1 MSDNDK
7 IHYVDWCQLRDF
19 TTEALTKVD
28 VPREDAAI
36 IADTFVEADLRGVD
50 THGILRLAPY
60 IKMFSEGNINP
71 HPNFSIVKET
81 PITALIDADD
91 AAGNLASFRAA
102 EIAIEKAKNSGAGI
116 VGVKNSTHN
125 CMLAYYPMMALKH
138 DMIGLMTT
146 NAPPQIPAYGG
157 VTKILSTN
165 PYAAAIPAGGELPVV
180 LDMASTLVALGKVR
194 LSAALGKRIPLEWG
208 LDGNGEP
215 TDDPN
220 ELLTGSG
227 FLAWLGGPK
236 GYALAVLANILSGVL
251 TGGSFG
257 PQNFPPYSTAE
268 YGNQLVREGHFIMVF
283 RIDNFMPVDEFK
295 SRMDAMIR
303 EIKASEPAKGFNRVL
318 LPGEPEF
325 ETKNQ
330 RLKTGIPLS
339 HPVWEKLIG
348 VKEKY
353 GLTGFE

>member
-1 MSDNDK
+1 MSENDK
-7 IHYVDWCQLRDF
+7 IHYVDCHKLRNF
-19 TTEALTKVD
+19 ATEALTKVA
-28 VPREDAAI
+28 VPYKDAAI
-36 IADTFVEADLRGVD
+36 IADTWVEADLRGID
-50 THGILRLAPY
+50 THGVLRLAPY
-60 IKMFSEGNINP
+60 MKMFSEGNINP
-71 HPNFSIVKET
+71 QPNFSIVKET

-91 AAGNLASFRAA
+91 AAGNLASFWAA

-125 CMLAYYPMMALKH
+125 CMLAYYPMMALEH

-146 NAPPQIPAYGG
+146 NVPPQVPAYGG
-157 VTKILSTN
+157 MTKILSTN
-165 PYAAAIPAGGELPVV
+165 PYAAAIPAGDELPVV
-180 LDMASTLVALGKVR
+180 VDMATTLVALGKVR
-194 LSAALGKRIPLEWG
+194 LSATLGKKIPLGWG
-208 LDGNGEP
+208 LDKNGEP

-220 ELLTGSG
+220 EILTGGG

-268 YGNQLVREGHFIMVF
+268 YGNQLVREGHFIMVL
-283 RIDNFMPVDEFK
+283 RIDSFMPVDKFK

-303 EIKASEPAKGFNRVL
+303 EIKASEPAKGFSRVY

-325 ETKNQ
+325 ENKSQ
-330 RLKTGIPLS
+330 RMKTGIPLS
-339 HPVWEKLIG
+339 HAVWEKLVG
-348 VKEKY
+348 VKNKFE
-353 GLTGFE
+353 LLGFE

>member
-1 MSDNDK
+1 MSENDK
-7 IHYVDWCQLRDF
+7 IHYVDWSRLRDF
-19 TTEALTKVD
+19 ATEALTKVD

-60 IKMFSEGNINP
+60 TKMFSEGKINP
-71 HPNFSIVKET
+71 RPNLSIVKESPT
-81 PITALIDADD
+81 TALIDADD
-91 AAGNLASFRAA
+91 AAGNVASFRAA
-102 EIAIEKAKNSGAGI
+102 EIAIEKARSSGVGI

-125 CMLAYYPMMALKH
+125 CMLAYYPMMALEH

-146 NAPPQIPAYGG
+146 NAPPQVPAYGG
-157 VTKILSTN
+157 LTKLLSTN
-165 PYAAAIPAGGELPVV
+165 PYAAAIPAGEELPVV
-180 LDMASTLVALGKVR
+180 VDMASTLVALGKVR
-194 LSAALGKRIPLEWG
+194 LSAALGKKIPLGWG

-215 TDDPN
+215 TEDPDAI
-220 ELLTGSG
+220 LQGG

-251 TGGSFG
+251 TGSSFG

-268 YGNQLVREGHFIMVF
+268 YGKHLIREGHFIIVL

-303 EIKASEPAKGFNRVL
+303 ETKASEPAKGFSRVL

-325 ETKNQ
+325 ENKSQ

-353 GLTGFE
+353 GLAGFE

>member
-1 MSDNDK
+1 MSEDDK
-7 IHYVDWCQLRDF
+7 IHYVDWRRLRDF
-19 TTEALTKVD
+19 ATEALTKVD

-36 IADTFVEADLRGVD
+36 IADTLVEADLRGID

-60 IKMFSEGNINP
+60 MKMFSEGNINP
-71 HPNFSIVKET
+71 RPNLSIVKET

-91 AAGNLASFRAA
+91 AAGNVASFKAA
-102 EIAIEKAKNSGAGI
+102 EIAIQKAKNSGVGI

-146 NAPPQIPAYGG
+146 NAPPQVPAYGG
-157 VTKILSTN
+157 LTKILSTN
-165 PYAAAIPAGGELPVV
+165 PYAAAIPAGDELPVV
-180 LDMASTLVALGKVR
+180 VDMASTLVALGKVR
-194 LSAALGKRIPLEWG
+194 LSATLGKKIPLGWG
-208 LDGNGEP
+208 LDENGEP
-215 TDDPN
+215 TEDPN
-220 ELLTGSG
+220 AILKGG

-236 GYALAVLANILSGVL
+236 GYSLAVLANILSGVL
-251 TGGSFG
+251 TGGAFG

-268 YGNQLVREGHFIMVF
+268 YGNQLIREGHFIMVL

-303 EIKASEPAKGFNRVL
+303 ETKASEPAKGFSRVL

-325 ETKNQ
+325 ENKSQ

-339 HPVWEKLIG
+339 HPVWEKLVG
-348 VKEKY
+348 VKEKF
-353 GLTGFE
+353 GLAGFE